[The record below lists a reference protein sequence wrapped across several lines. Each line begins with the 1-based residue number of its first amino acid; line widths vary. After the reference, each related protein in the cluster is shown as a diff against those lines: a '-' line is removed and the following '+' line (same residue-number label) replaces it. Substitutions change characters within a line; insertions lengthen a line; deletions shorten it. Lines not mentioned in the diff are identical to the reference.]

1 MNPSQSPSEDDW
13 AHRKAVE
20 GKSNEHVDRT
30 MALVGLEAVK
40 QQVLSV
46 MDKIEVVK
54 QQGTSLKDQ
63 RFNVAFLGNPGT
75 GESGFIAFTV

>member
-1 MNPSQSPSEDDW
+1 
-13 AHRKAVE
+13 
-20 GKSNEHVDRT
+20 